1 MSVDVFLGMWW
12 WYALRRRDAAG
23 GRLYMWDARERSARL
38 AALRRCRNRLYNW
51 GRDRGDDPPSA
62 FRGDAAGRRLYMR
75 GWLPWVSWVRVE
87 GGDGVDMW
95 WEKIE
100 PRGAYASRGSFKWR
114 LPTLPRCWRSTIGA
128 GGLNFS
134 VRDGKR
140 WGPAAIAA

>member
-1 MSVDVFLGMWW
+1 MSVDLFLGM
-12 WYALRRRDAAG
+12 G
-23 GRLYMWDARERSARL
+23 GDTPYGVETPRADVSTCGVARERL
-38 AALRRCRNRLYNW
+38 APLTALRRCGNRLYNW
-51 GRDRGDDPPSA
+51 GRDRGVGYA
-62 FRGDAAGRRLYMR
+62 YGVRGDAAGGRLD
-75 GWLPWVSWVRVE
+75 WLPWVSWVRVE

-95 WEKIE
+95 REKLS
-100 PRGAYASRGSFKWR
+100 PGALVASRGSFKWR